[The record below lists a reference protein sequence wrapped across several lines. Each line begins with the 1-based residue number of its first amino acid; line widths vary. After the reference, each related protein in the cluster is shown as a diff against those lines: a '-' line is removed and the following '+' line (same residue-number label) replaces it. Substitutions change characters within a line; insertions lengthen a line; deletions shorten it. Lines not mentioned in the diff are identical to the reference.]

1 MSNYFK
7 LPDRKTVFCDVD
19 ETLIMWKDDPTDLQ
33 NSVIQVANGNLVV
46 KFHRRH
52 IELVKQ
58 FFAIGWNVIVWS
70 QGGSDHAE
78 HVVKACK
85 LENHIHG
92 IMPKPDVVLDDKPLE
107 AQGIRRSY
115 HEDDL

>member
-1 MSNYFK
+1 MSYWK
-7 LPDRKTVFCDVD
+7 VADKKTVMIDCDQ
-19 ETLIMWKDDPTDLQ
+19 TLIMWEDDAADLS

>member
-1 MSNYFK
+1 MPNYFK
-7 LPDRKTVFCDVD
+7 LPDRKTVFVDVD
-19 ETLIMWKDDPTDLQ
+19 ETLILWKDDPTDLR

-58 FFAIGWNVIVWS
+58 FFVIGWNVIIWS

-78 HVVKACK
+78 CVIKACK
-85 LENHIHG
+85 LEDHIHG
-92 IMPKPDVVLDDKPLE
+92 IMPKPDVILDDKPIE
-107 AQGIRRSY
+107 DQGIRRSFKV
-115 HEDDL
+115 DDL